1 MTSPARLCADVV
13 AHWARE
19 TLDDGV
25 YGDYQSM
32 GLSNGQYEILRRIVA
47 AARPVRQRQGDRAAD
62 ELIVRRANAACAE
75 RYRDGAPGKGPWQ

>member
-1 MTSPARLCADVV
+1 VADRSPSPPSPRVTSPARLCADVV

-62 ELIVRRANAACAE
+62 ELI
-75 RYRDGAPGKGPWQ
+75 